1 MFEFL
6 SVSLEVNFIFFEVKA
21 ASSMFHRLDIFL
33 LGKQTSIKK
42 RWHGR
47 LQFIIKFSGHIVKA
61 VIFWTR
67 WRHPYMKGWYQMVF
81 LFFAVFFF
89 FFFFLFFFFYFFF
102 FFKKKRIIIFHS
114 VFRFDLDVKLW
125 VVVDKNFSWL
135 ATCNNFSA

>member
-47 LQFIIKFSGHIVKA
+47 LQFIIKFSGHIVKT

-89 FFFFLFFFFYFFF
+89 FFFFL
-102 FFKKKRIIIFHS
+102 KKRIIIFHS